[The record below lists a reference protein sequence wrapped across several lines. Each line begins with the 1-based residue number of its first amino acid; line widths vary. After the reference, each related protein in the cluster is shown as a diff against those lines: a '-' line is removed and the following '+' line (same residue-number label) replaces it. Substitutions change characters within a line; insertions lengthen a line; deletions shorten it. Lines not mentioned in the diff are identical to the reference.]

1 MPIPQ
6 CPRLDRLR
14 SGTTC
19 YILILHLAPSLTSAR
34 VHSPLQEGFIQAA
47 TAARQ
52 QIVSSK
58 ISDPLSQE
66 LLKVL
71 QSSLVPSDVQILH
84 FILRMLMGESGM
96 LKQHEPD
103 VLFHYG
109 QADFYHSC
117 GDLNSCRD
125 TIN

>member
-1 MPIPQ
+1 M
-6 CPRLDRLR
+6 
-14 SGTTC
+14 
-19 YILILHLAPSLTSAR
+19 SLAR

-58 ISDPLSQE
+58 IFDPVSQE

-71 QSSLVPSDVQILH
+71 QSSLVPSDVQILQ

-96 LKQHEPD
+96 LKQHELD
-103 VLFHYG
+103 VLFHCW
-109 QADFYHSC
+109 QAHFS
-117 GDLNSCRD
+117 
-125 TIN
+125 IPAAI